1 MTNFAFTLD
10 EIKDQIVKHEG
21 YRNKPYRDTEGILT
35 IGIGHNLEEHGLPD
49 EVIEYIFF
57 KKLRTCIEECRK
69 MFPSFDELSPNR
81 QKALI
86 DMMFNLGYTRLGK
99 FIKMRKAIANGDYAE
114 AASQMLDSKWAK
126 QVKGRAT
133 TLAEMMHDG

>member
-1 MTNFAFTLD
+1 
-10 EIKDQIVKHEG
+10 
-21 YRNKPYRDTEGILT
+21 
-35 IGIGHNLEEHGLPD
+35 
-49 EVIEYIFF
+49 
-57 KKLRTCIEECRK
+57 